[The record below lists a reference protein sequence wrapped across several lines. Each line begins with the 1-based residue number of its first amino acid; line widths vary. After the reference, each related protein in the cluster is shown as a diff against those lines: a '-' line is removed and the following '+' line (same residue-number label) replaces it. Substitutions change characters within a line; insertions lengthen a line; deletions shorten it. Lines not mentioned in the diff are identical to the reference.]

1 MSVLDHVALLVE
13 DVEAAAPRVAAL
25 GLEAGPIERFP
36 GEGTVEQY
44 HGGEDCD
51 ARLLLIQPAHEESPY
66 ARALRKRGPGL
77 HHVALRHPEPE
88 DYALE
93 LAGWLLH
100 PQSLRSREHGTLWL
114 ARPGIGCLLEVA
126 RSDLPAQSE
135 RALEGVEVEA
145 AAGLAS
151 LLAGLRVAGLSAGAA
166 GEGSWLLGAG
176 QRLAAALPAL

>member
-1 MSVLDHVALLVE
+1 MSILDHVALLVE

-44 HGGEDCD
+44 HGSDRCD
-51 ARLLLIQPAHEESPY
+51 ARLLLIQPAHDESPY

-77 HHVALRHPEPE
+77 HHVALRHPAPE
-88 DYALE
+88 DYVLE

-114 ARPGIGCLLEVA
+114 ARPGIGCLIEIA

-135 RALEGVEVEA
+135 RALTGVEVEA
-145 AAGLAS
+145 REGLGD
-151 LLAGLRVAGLSAGAA
+151 LLAGLKIAGLSAAAA
-166 GEGSWLLGAG
+166 GEGSSILAAG
-176 QRLAAALPAL
+176 QRLGAALQAL

>member
-1 MSVLDHVALLVE
+1 MSTLDHVALLVE
-13 DVEAAAPRVAAL
+13 DVEAAGPRLAAL

-44 HGGEDCD
+44 HGGDELD
-51 ARLLLIQPAHEESPY
+51 ARLLLIQPAHDESPY

-88 DYALE
+88 AYALE

-114 ARPGIGCLLEVA
+114 ARPGIGCLIELA
-126 RSDLPAQSE
+126 RSGLPAQE
-135 RALEGVEVEA
+135 QRALEGVEVQA
-145 AAGLAS
+145 RAGLGH
-151 LLAGLRVAGLSAGAA
+151 LLAGLGVAGLSAVE
-166 GEGSWLLGAG
+166 GEVSSIRAAG
-176 QRLAAALPAL
+176 QRLSAALPAL